1 MSAAKRRAK
10 KAARGSWVHELNHR
24 WAEHN
29 AIAFYIC
36 PCGYRAWLG
45 KDATPEDREE
55 YDRWCSDHDAYCATA
70 LGLEAV
76 PA

>member
-10 KAARGSWVHELNHR
+10 AVARRRWIHQLSSR

-29 AIAFYIC
+29 AVSFYLC
-36 PCGYRAWLG
+36 PCGFRSWLG
-45 KDATPEDREE
+45 RDASSEDREQ
-55 YDRWCSDHDAYCATA
+55 YDQGCNDHDAYCATA